1 MISVTRP
8 SEEHVMDVQ
17 LHGFGSRRFQLEK
30 GGGGGGDAEEE
41 LRSHVKSVEASWFA
55 EKARP

>member
-1 MISVTRP
+1 MVISVTRP

-17 LHGFGSRRFQLEK
+17 LHGLGSRRFQLEK
-30 GGGGGGDAEEE
+30 EGGGDDDAEE
-41 LRSHVKSVEASWFA
+41 LWSHVKSVEASWFA